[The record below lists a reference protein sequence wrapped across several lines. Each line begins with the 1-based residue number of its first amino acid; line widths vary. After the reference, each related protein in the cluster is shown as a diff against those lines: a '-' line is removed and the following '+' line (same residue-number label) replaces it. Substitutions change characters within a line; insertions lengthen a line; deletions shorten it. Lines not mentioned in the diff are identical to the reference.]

1 MPAERPAE
9 ASAGSEVSESTAVV
23 IPQKGVAASLLYL
36 KPKGTPGDI
45 QRCPP
50 DYHTILNPPLE
61 SGTPLMRHNVL
72 AWLLC
77 EGA

>member
-50 DYHTILNPPLE
+50 DYHTILPSLGEWHPTNE
-61 SGTPLMRHNVL
+61 TQCIGL
-72 AWLLC
+72 AVV
-77 EGA
+77 